1 MAVNKEE
8 HMLTTLDNPYNPFTQ
23 WDEWFAFDLAKGYDT
38 CGTLARFAN
47 VGNNLTEEENGVIIE
62 QAMDSILDV
71 DPFERWIKVSREN
84 AEKICKKNL
93 LNNSNKPQ
101 SK

>member
-1 MAVNKEE
+1 MANKEE

-38 CGTLARFAN
+38 CGTLARFACT
-47 VGNNLTEEENGVIIE
+47 GNNLTEEENGVIIE
-62 QAMDSILDV
+62 QAMDDILDI
-71 DPFERWIKVSREN
+71 DPYQRWIKVTKES
-84 AEKICKKNL
+84 AEKICKKIL